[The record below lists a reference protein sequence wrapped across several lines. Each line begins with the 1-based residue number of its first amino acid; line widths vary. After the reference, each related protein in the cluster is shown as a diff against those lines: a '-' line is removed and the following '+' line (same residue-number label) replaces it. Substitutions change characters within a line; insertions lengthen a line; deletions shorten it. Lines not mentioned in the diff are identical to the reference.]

1 MKVVTA
7 AQMRRID
14 EVTIRERGV
23 SGLELMERAG
33 REVARETLER
43 FSPASA
49 AILCGKG
56 NNGGDGFVIAR
67 HLREAG
73 TAVEVFLFFDPSELT
88 ADAGAM
94 FAKLPRDIHITTKPA
109 PEPLAV
115 ELRNFD
121 VVVDAILG
129 TGITGPVSGY
139 LGEVIW
145 SVNQCRVPIIAVD
158 IPSGLCAEALQSSE
172 VSVRAAVTVTI
183 GLPKIGLVV
192 DPGMRSAGIVSI
204 ADIGFPG
211 DLLHSHELTVNI
223 VGMDDAR
230 AMIPKRDP
238 AGNKGTF
245 GKAAIVAGS
254 EGMTGAAVLAARAAA
269 RSGVGIVY
277 SVYPQALGAIMESHL
292 IEPVKRP
299 LEGIER
305 WFTLA
310 MLEGAMTQ
318 LADMDAVAF
327 GPGIGQREETKDC
340 ALEMISRISAPMV
353 IDADALNILA
363 SSDGMRARLRDRKG
377 ETVLTPHPG
386 EAARLF
392 KCSVAEIEA
401 NRMECCV
408 ELAKETGAIIVLKG
422 PQTIITAPDGQRY
435 INPTGNSGLAK
446 GGSGDVLT
454 GLIVGL
460 LAQGMTTLDAAL
472 LGVFTHGV
480 AADLSAEKIPPRA
493 MTASDVIDGL
503 AAAWKSIERVES
515 ASG

>member
-33 REVARETLER
+33 REVAREILER
-43 FSPASA
+43 FSPATA

-73 TAVEVFLFFDPSELT
+73 MAVQVFSFFDPAELRS
-88 ADAGAM
+88 DAAAM
-94 FAKLPRDIHITTKPA
+94 FAKLPRDVEVIVKPA

-115 ELRNFD
+115 ELRDFD
-121 VVVDAILG
+121 VIVDAILG
-129 TGITGPVSGY
+129 TGITGPVEGY

-145 SVNQCRVPIIAVD
+145 SVNQSGVPIVAVD
-158 IPSGLCAEALQSSE
+158 IPSGLSSE
-172 VSVRAAVTVTI
+172 ATQPSAVSIRAAVTVTI
-183 GLPKIGLVV
+183 GLPKIGLVI
-192 DPGMRSAGIVSI
+192 DPGMRSAGVVSI
-204 ADIGFPG
+204 VDIGFPG

-238 AGNKGTF
+238 AGHKGSF
-245 GKAAIVAGS
+245 GKAAILAGS
-254 EGMTGAAVLAARAAA
+254 EGMTGAAVLAARAAG
-269 RSGVGIVY
+269 RSGVGLIY
-277 SVYPQALGAIMESHL
+277 SVYPRALGSIMESHL

-299 LEGIER
+299 LDGLDK
-305 WFTLA
+305 WFTREMIESA
-310 MLEGAMTQ
+310 MSE
-318 LADMDAVAF
+318 LADKDAVAF
-327 GPGIGQREETKDC
+327 GPGIGQREETKAF
-340 ALEMISRISAPMV
+340 ALEMISRVATPMV

-363 SSDGMRARLRDRKG
+363 ASEDMPAKLRSRKAA
-377 ETVLTPHPG
+377 TILTPHPG
-386 EAARLF
+386 EAARLL
-392 KCSVAEIEA
+392 KCSIEEIEG
-401 NRMECCV
+401 NRMDCCV
-408 ELAKETGAIIVLKG
+408 ELARETGAIIVLKG
-422 PQTIITAPDGQRY
+422 SQTIITAPDGQRY

-460 LAQGMTTLDAAL
+460 LAQGMTGLNAAL
-472 LGVFTHGV
+472 LGVFVHGV
-480 AADLSAEKIPPRA
+480 AADLTAERIPPRA
-493 MTASDVIDGL
+493 MTPSDVIEGM
-503 AAAWKSIERVES
+503 AGAWKSIDHS
-515 ASG
+515 THN